1 MGVLSGLFGKSKTEP
16 AVATPV
22 AVVCLHTTLLPR
34 WDAVDD
40 MGQEDKVSGFSC
52 QACSELFSADEGRAL
67 RVTESDRVRTL
78 LTGSTN

>member
-1 MGVLSGLFGKSKTEP
+1 MGVLGSLFGKGKMEP

-22 AVVCLHTTLLPR
+22 ATACLHTALLPR

-52 QACSELFSADEGRAL
+52 QACGESFSADEGRAL
-67 RVTESDRVRTL
+67 RVTESERVRTQ

>member
-1 MGVLSGLFGKSKTEP
+1 MGVLSGLFGKNKTEP
-16 AVATPV
+16 AATTPV
-22 AVVCLHTTLLPR
+22 VSTCLHTVLLPR

-52 QACSELFSADEGRAL
+52 QACGESFSADEGRAL
-67 RVTESDRVRTL
+67 RATESERLRTL